1 MNKYLP
7 LGSIVLLKN
16 SKKRVMIIGYKSKIS
31 GNDKV
36 WDYSGCLFPEGVI
49 NANKLFV
56 FDDAQIERLYFLGLQ
71 DTESMAFLRVLADA
85 DTREKEDIF

>member
-16 SKKRVMIIGYKSKIS
+16 SKKRVMIIGYKSKVS

-49 NANKLFV
+49 DANKLFV
-56 FDDAQIERLYFLGLQ
+56 FDDAQIERLFFLGLQ
-71 DTESMAFLRVLADA
+71 DTESMTFLRVLADA
-85 DTREKEDIF
+85 DTREQEDIF

>member
-1 MNKYLP
+1 MDKYLP

-16 SKKRVMIIGYKSKIS
+16 SKKRVMIIGYKSKVS

-49 NANKLFV
+49 DANKLFV

-71 DTESMAFLRVLADA
+71 DTESMTFLRVLADA
-85 DTREKEDIF
+85 DIRGQEDIF